1 MLVRPTNASFQRR
14 DIRLG
19 TTNPKNKKKISDPG
33 KQLAIETLLTISTI
47 NAQKRM
53 AEIKLKKQTNKPSL
67 KSMSLI
73 KWDGL
78 EGWMGKMLSE
88 IHWIGSMSEEH
99 GSVVF
104 DLMQSFMSAEVGP
117 SSGLG
122 LFEDRAFIRSRNGA
136 SLQ

>member
-1 MLVRPTNASFQRR
+1 
-14 DIRLG
+14 
-19 TTNPKNKKKISDPG
+19 
-33 KQLAIETLLTISTI
+33 
-47 NAQKRM
+47 M

-88 IHWIGSMSEEH
+88 MHWIGSMSEEH

-122 LFEDRAFIRSRNGA
+122 LFEDRAFIRVGLGLPYNDCYGGVGTHTGR
-136 SLQ
+136 